1 MSTSALSAA
10 ASSALTGTASGSAS
24 KSSTKQLGQD
34 EFLKLMLSQ
43 MKNQD
48 PFKPQDPGAFIAQLA
63 QFSTVSSTQAMQQD
77 ISSLSDSLRSS
88 QVIDGT
94 SLVGH
99 NVMAA
104 TDSASLGD
112 IGAVNG
118 AVNIPDGT
126 SAAMLT
132 VTDASGQ
139 LVRKMPLPTQTG
151 LNAFTWD
158 GNTDNGTRAAAGTYH
173 IAAVANVGGSNQ
185 QIETQMASQVNSVTI
200 DPTSHALT
208 LNTDFGPI
216 ALKSVRRVM

>member
-1 MSTSALSAA
+1 MSTSAITAA
-10 ASSALTGTASGSAS
+10 ANSALSGATGA
-24 KSSTKQLGQD
+24 KSNTNQLGQD

-63 QFSTVSSTQAMQQD
+63 QFSTVSSTQAMQKD
-77 ISSLSDSLRSS
+77 ISTLSDSLRSS

-104 TDSASLGD
+104 TDTASLGTAGSVD
-112 IGAVNG
+112 G

-126 SAAMLT
+126 TGAMLT

-139 LVRKMPLPTQTG
+139 LVRKMPLSTQTG
-151 LNAFTWD
+151 LNAFSWD
-158 GNTDNGTRAAAGTYH
+158 GNTDGGTRAAAGTYH
-173 IAAVANVGGSNQ
+173 IAAVANVGGANQ
-185 QIETQMASQVNSVTI
+185 QVETQMASAVNSVTI

>member
-1 MSTSALSAA
+1 MSTSAISAA
-10 ASSALTGTASGSAS
+10 ATSALSGASGA
-24 KSSTKQLGQD
+24 KSNTSELGQD

-63 QFSTVSSTQAMQQD
+63 QFSTVSSTQAMQKD
-77 ISSLSDSLRSS
+77 ISSLSDSLRSA

-104 TDSASLGD
+104 TDTAALGVT
-112 IGAVNG
+112 GSVNG
-118 AVNIPDGT
+118 AVSIPEGT
-126 SAAMLT
+126 SSALLT

-139 LVRKMPLPTQTG
+139 LVRKMPLSTQSG
-151 LNAFTWD
+151 LNAFSWD
-158 GNTDNGTRAAAGTYH
+158 GTTDTGNRAAAGTYH
-173 IAAVANVGGSNQ
+173 IAAVANIGGANQ
-185 QIETQMASQVNSVTI
+185 QVETQMASVINSVTI

>member
-1 MSTSALSAA
+1 MSTSAISAA
-10 ASSALTGTASGSAS
+10 ATSALTGATGAKSGTS
-24 KSSTKQLGQD
+24 QLGQD

-63 QFSTVSSTQAMQQD
+63 QFSTVSSTQAMQKD
-77 ISSLSDSLRSS
+77 ISTLSDSLRSS

-104 TDSASLGD
+104 TDSASLGATGSVD
-112 IGAVNG
+112 GA
-118 AVNIPDGT
+118 ARIPDGT
-126 SAAMLT
+126 TTAMLT

-139 LVRKMPLPTQTG
+139 LVRKMPLSTQTG
-151 LNAFTWD
+151 LNTFTWD
-158 GNTDNGTRAAAGTYH
+158 GTTDSGTRAAAGTYH
-173 IAAVANVGGSNQ
+173 IAAVANVGGANQ
-185 QIETQMASQVNSVTI
+185 QVETQMASVINSVTI

-216 ALKSVRRVM
+216 ALSAVRRVM

>member
-1 MSTSALSAA
+1 MSTSAISAA
-10 ASSALTGTASGSAS
+10 ATSALTGATGA
-24 KSSTKQLGQD
+24 KSSTSQLGQD

-63 QFSTVSSTQAMQQD
+63 QFSTVSSTQAMQKD
-77 ISSLSDSLRSS
+77 ISSLSDSLRST

-104 TDSASLGD
+104 TDSGSLGAAGSVD
-112 IGAVNG
+112 G

-126 SAAMLT
+126 SSAMLT

-139 LVRKMPLPTQTG
+139 LVRKMPLTTQTG
-151 LNAFTWD
+151 LNAFSWD
-158 GNTDNGTRAAAGTYH
+158 GNTDGGTRAAAGTYH
-173 IAAVANVGGSNQ
+173 IAAVANVGGANQ
-185 QIETQMASQVNSVTI
+185 QVETQMASVINSVTI

-216 ALKSVRRVM
+216 ALSAVRRVM

>member
-1 MSTSALSAA
+1 MSTSAITAA
-10 ASSALTGTASGSAS
+10 ANSALSGATGA
-24 KSSTKQLGQD
+24 KSSSSELGQD

-63 QFSTVSSTQAMQQD
+63 QFSTVSSTQAMQKD
-77 ISSLSDSLRSS
+77 ISTLSDSLRSS

-104 TDSASLGD
+104 TDTASLGAA
-112 IGAVNG
+112 GSVNG
-118 AVNIPDGT
+118 AVSIPDGT
-126 SAAMLT
+126 TVAMLT

-139 LVRKMPLPTQTG
+139 LVRKMPLSTQTG
-151 LNAFTWD
+151 LNAFAWD
-158 GNTDNGTRAAAGTYH
+158 GTTDNGTRAPAGSSP
-173 IAAVANVGGSNQ
+173 IAAVANVGGANQ
-185 QIETQMASQVNSVTI
+185 QVETQMASVVNSVTI

>member
-1 MSTSALSAA
+1 MSTSAISAA
-10 ASSALTGTASGSAS
+10 ATSALTGATGAN
-24 KSSTKQLGQD
+24 SSTSQLGQD
-34 EFLKLMLSQ
+34 DFLKLMLSQ

-63 QFSTVSSTQAMQQD
+63 QFSTVSSSQAMQKD

-104 TDSASLGD
+104 TDSASLGAAGSVD
-112 IGAVNG
+112 G

-126 SAAMLT
+126 SSAMLT
-132 VTDASGQ
+132 
-139 LVRKMPLPTQTG
+139 TQTG
-151 LNAFTWD
+151 LNAFSWD
-158 GNTDNGTRAAAGTYH
+158 GNTDSGTRAAAGTYH
-173 IAAVANVGGSNQ
+173 IAAVANVGGANQ
-185 QIETQMASQVNSVTI
+185 QVETQMASVINSVTI
-200 DPTSHALT
+200 DPTSHDLT

>member
-1 MSTSALSAA
+1 MSTSAITAA
-10 ASSALTGTASGSAS
+10 ANSALSGASGT
-24 KSSTKQLGQD
+24 KSNTSELGQD

-63 QFSTVSSTQAMQQD
+63 QFSTVSSTQAMQKD
-77 ISSLSDSLRSS
+77 ISSLSDSLRSA

-104 TDSASLGD
+104 TDTASLGAT
-112 IGAVNG
+112 GSVNG
-118 AVNIPDGT
+118 AVSIPDGT
-126 SAAMLT
+126 SSALLT

-139 LVRKMPLPTQTG
+139 LVRKMPLSTQTG
-151 LNAFTWD
+151 LNAFSWD
-158 GNTDNGTRAAAGTYH
+158 GTTDTGVRAAAGTYH
-173 IAAVANVGGSNQ
+173 IAAVANIGGANQ
-185 QIETQMASQVNSVTI
+185 QIETQMASVVNSVTI

>member
-1 MSTSALSAA
+1 MSTSAISAA
-10 ASSALTGTASGSAS
+10 ATSALTGATGAKSGTS
-24 KSSTKQLGQD
+24 QLGQD

-63 QFSTVSSTQAMQQD
+63 QFSTVSSTQAMQKD
-77 ISSLSDSLRSS
+77 ISTLSDSLRSS

-104 TDSASLGD
+104 TDSASLGATGSVD
-112 IGAVNG
+112 GAVS
-118 AVNIPDGT
+118 IPDGT
-126 SAAMLT
+126 TTAMLT

-139 LVRKMPLPTQTG
+139 LVRKMPLSTQTG
-151 LNAFTWD
+151 LNTFTWD
-158 GNTDNGTRAAAGTYH
+158 GTTDSGTRAAAGTYH
-173 IAAVANVGGSNQ
+173 IAAVANVGGANQ
-185 QIETQMASQVNSVTI
+185 QVETQMASVINSVTI

-216 ALKSVRRVM
+216 ALSAVRRVM